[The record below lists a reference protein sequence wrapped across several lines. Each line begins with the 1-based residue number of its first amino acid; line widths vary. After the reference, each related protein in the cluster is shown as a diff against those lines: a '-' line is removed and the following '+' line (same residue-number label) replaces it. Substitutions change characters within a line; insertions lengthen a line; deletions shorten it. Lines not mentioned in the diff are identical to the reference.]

1 MKQIIVGLLACCLM
15 AAQWVGAAESK
26 IAVIDI
32 QTAILSSEQAKERI
46 AELKKEFAPEQ
57 NEIKELAQD
66 IQKLQAKM
74 EQDAA
79 VMSESEKKK
88 LAKDVEDKAVD
99 YQFKIKKI
107 QKSQNESQQELLAEL
122 SPKLEKAI
130 QEIIAEGTYSLILER
145 RAAIFVSPEH
155 DITKKVTEKL
165 NLNR

>member
-1 MKQIIVGLLACCLM
+1 MKKVLIGLFVCSLFGAQLAT
-15 AAQWVGAAESK
+15 AQAN
-26 IAVIDI
+26 IAVIDV
-32 QTAILSSEQAKERI
+32 QAAILSSEEAKERI
-46 AELKKEFAPEQ
+46 AELKKQFAPDQ

-88 LAKDVEDKAVD
+88 LSKEVEDKAVD
-99 YQFKIKKI
+99 YQFKVKKL

-122 SPKLEKAI
+122 GPKLQEAI
-130 QEIIAEGTYSLILER
+130 QKIIGEGTYSLIIER
-145 RAAIFVSPEH
+145 RAAIYVSPDH

>member
-1 MKQIIVGLLACCLM
+1 MCGLMGAQLA
-15 AAQWVGAAESK
+15 VAEGK

-32 QTAILSSEQAKERI
+32 QAAILGSEQAKERI
-46 AELKKEFAPEQ
+46 AELKKEYAPDQ
-57 NEIKELAQD
+57 NEIKSLAQD

-88 LAKDVEDKAVD
+88 LAKEVEDKAVD
-99 YQFKIKKI
+99 YQFNIKKI

-122 SPKLEKAI
+122 SPKLEQAI
-130 QEIIAEGTYSLILER
+130 QEIISEGTYSIILER
-145 RAAIFVSPEH
+145 RAAIFVAPEY

-165 NLNR
+165 NLKR

>member
-1 MKQIIVGLLACCLM
+1 MCGLMGAQLA
-15 AAQWVGAAESK
+15 VAEGK

-32 QTAILSSEQAKERI
+32 QAAILGSEQAKERI
-46 AELKKEFAPEQ
+46 AELKKEYAPDQ
-57 NEIKELAQD
+57 NVIKSLAQD

-88 LAKDVEDKAVD
+88 LAKDVEEKAVD
-99 YQFKIKKI
+99 YQFNIKKI

-122 SPKLEKAI
+122 SPKLEEAI
-130 QEIIAEGTYSLILER
+130 QEIISEGTYAIILER
-145 RAAIFVSPEH
+145 RAAIFVAPEY

-165 NLNR
+165 NLKR

>member
-1 MKQIIVGLLACCLM
+1 MCFLMGAQLAS
-15 AAQWVGAAESK
+15 AETK

-32 QTAILSSEQAKERI
+32 QAAILGSEQAKERI
-46 AELKKEFAPEQ
+46 AELKKEYAPEQ
-57 NEIKELAQD
+57 NEIKALAQA
-66 IQKLQAKM
+66 IQNLQKKM

-99 YQFKIKKI
+99 YQFKVKKI

-122 SPKLEKAI
+122 SPKLEQAI
-130 QEIIAEGTYSLILER
+130 QAIIGEGTYSLILER
-145 RAAIFVSPEH
+145 RAAIFVAPEH